1 MKEIERKDEEE
12 WNLKD
17 VIFVEDLRTIPV
29 GRVIKVREMRKRI
42 WS

>member
-1 MKEIERKDEEE
+1 MGRVIKVRGNERGSG
-12 WNLKD
+12 
-17 VIFVEDLRTIPV
+17 PV